1 MYKLTIVIVASLIGW
16 SGVANAQYVDER
28 PQGPLLGGPGDY
40 VYPVLCLRCSVWQDY
55 RNFAWNQ
62 LSINGGYARTPSNP
76 NHVTTFRIFT
86 HPSND
91 LYPATVEITLKSED
105 VEFMSTRVGYS
116 VIDPKHFIV
125 ETHPENGDRVPV
137 SLFPKQMGKLVFPY
151 NPDRARSN
159 ETRGTRP
166 VRRGGG
172 TSRRGGLSSRGAY
185 NRGAAYIDGYQKVR
199 SENFCGR
206 CTDYICIQF

>member
-1 MYKLTIVIVASLIGW
+1 MYRLAFVIVASLIGW
-16 SGVANAQYVDER
+16 SGVANAQYVNEES
-28 PQGPLLGGPGDY
+28 QGPLFGGPGDY
-40 VYPVLCLRCSVWQDY
+40 VYPILCRKCSVWQDY
-55 RNFAWNQ
+55 RNFAWNK

-86 HPSND
+86 HASND
-91 LYPATVEITLKSED
+91 LYPATVEITLKSEN

-116 VIDPKHFIV
+116 IPNPEHFLV

-137 SLFPKQMGKLVFPY
+137 SLFPKKMGKLVFPY
-151 NPDRARSN
+151 NSDRARSN
-159 ETRGTRP
+159 ETRRTRP
-166 VRRGGG
+166 ARRGGG

-185 NRGAAYIDGYQKVR
+185 NRGAAYIGGYQKVR

-206 CTDYICIQF
+206 GTNYICIQF